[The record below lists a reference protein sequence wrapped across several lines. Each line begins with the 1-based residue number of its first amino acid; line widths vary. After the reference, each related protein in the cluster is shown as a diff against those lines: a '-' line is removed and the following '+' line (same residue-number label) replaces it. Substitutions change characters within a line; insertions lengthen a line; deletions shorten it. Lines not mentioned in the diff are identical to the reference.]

1 MTAAPKA
8 GNNGISQMWSRNI
21 VVVRSTFQ
29 AGRFTDGGSSN
40 VGWATSTNSGVT
52 WTSGFLPG
60 TTVYATP
67 PGTYARATDPA
78 VTYDIKKHIWMI
90 VVLVLN
96 SSGTGV
102 AILVSRS
109 TDGLTWKNPVTAVL
123 AGSNDNLDK
132 TWIVCDNNKTSPFN
146 GHCYIEFDNFALGDL
161 EEMTT
166 SIDAGRAGVLQKRL
180 VIRQPALAVSHSCNP
195 VER

>member
-1 MTAAPKA
+1 MFVALRFRRV
-8 GNNGISQMWSRNI
+8 IHL
-21 VVVRSTFQ
+21 VVVAAFSCALVLAATMSAFASGGGLQQISSDPYTNSTSQHKTEVEPDTYSNGSTIVSTFQ

-123 AGSNDNLDK
+123 AGSNDFFDK
-132 TWIVCDNNKTSPFN
+132 TWIVCDN
-146 GHCYIEFDNFALGDL
+146 
-161 EEMTT
+161 
-166 SIDAGRAGVLQKRL
+166 KR
-180 VIRQPALAVSHSCNP
+180 I
-195 VER
+195 